1 MTKELFDSEGYL
13 TPLGQELDVEYKKF
27 MSDLADKYLG
37 LGCKHHEV
45 IAVVSGT
52 APIQIKKKHII
63 NRDKKSANN
72 A

>member
-13 TPLGQELDVEYKKF
+13 TPLGQELDSEYKKF

-45 IAVVSGT
+45 IGVVSGT
-52 APIQIKKKHII
+52 ASVQIKKKHII
-63 NRDKKSANN
+63 NRDKKSQDN